1 MISKILSR
9 ECLDL
14 NFDIFSL
21 GWEQR
26 IIKII
31 EHHTHTHT
39 RSTDPLIYS
48 FAGPSVNLITLEKI
62 SSTHLY
68 AHDP

>member
-9 ECLDL
+9 EPLDL

-31 EHHTHTHT
+31 EH
-39 RSTDPLIYS
+39 
-48 FAGPSVNLITLEKI
+48 
-62 SSTHLY
+62 THL
-68 AHDP
+68 APVGKI

>member
-31 EHHTHTHT
+31 EHHTHRH
-39 RSTDPLIYS
+39 
-48 FAGPSVNLITLEKI
+48 
-62 SSTHLY
+62 THL
-68 AHDP
+68 APVGKI

>member
-9 ECLDL
+9 EPLDL

-31 EHHTHTHT
+31 EHYTDT
-39 RSTDPLIYS
+39 RTLHQWVKYSDTTDL
-48 FAGPSVNLITLEKI
+48 
-62 SSTHLY
+62 
-68 AHDP
+68 